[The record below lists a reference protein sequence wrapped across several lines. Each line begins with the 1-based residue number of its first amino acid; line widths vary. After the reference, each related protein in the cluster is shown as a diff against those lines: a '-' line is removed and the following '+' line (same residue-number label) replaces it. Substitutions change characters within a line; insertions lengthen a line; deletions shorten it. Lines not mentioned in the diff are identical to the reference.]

1 MIRVKAVDCFCRG
14 APSLM
19 FDGILDA
26 SLSEKDSTTGV
37 TLENLELHLPPHSLD
52 SHQAQK
58 NKTKFWTEPM
68 FLLP

>member
-1 MIRVKAVDCFCRG
+1 
-14 APSLM
+14 M